1 MDAHQYR
8 TFYEEVFSMNIV
20 LAQITINQNYKKNL
34 SKILNT
40 IENNKFDILVFPE
53 LSLTSYDLKRAIKIP
68 NDKILDSLSEIQ
80 KNIKKN
86 KIVIVGTLIHKKD
99 FIYNASAVISSE
111 NISYYYKNTL
121 TKYDSIY
128 LNNGT
133 DTLIFEFKNF
143 KIGFLI
149 CRDQD
154 NKKLIEKYKKINCNI
169 LIQQSA
175 HYYSKDIALKKIDK
189 NIAMPI
195 VRAIDSSTLFCKV
208 NAVGKNK
215 KKLSLGNSMIVN
227 KEGIILRQANKFQE
241 EIIKIKIKDKKW
253 L

>member
-1 MDAHQYR
+1 MDAYQYR
-8 TFYEEVFSMNIV
+8 TFYEKEFSMNIV
-20 LAQITINQNYKKNL
+20 LAQISISPDYKKNL
-34 SKILNT
+34 SKILN
-40 IENNKFDILVFPE
+40 IIKNNKFDIVVFPE
-53 LSLTSYDLKRAIKIP
+53 LSLTSYDLKRAIHIK
-68 NDKILDSLSEIQ
+68 NDEILNSLSAIQ

-99 FIYNASAVISSE
+99 VIYNTSAVISSK
-111 NISYYYKNTL
+111 NISFYYKNTL

-128 LNNGT
+128 LTSGT
-133 DTLIFEFKNF
+133 DNLIFEFKNF
-143 KIGFLI
+143 KIGCLI

-154 NKKLIEKYKKINCNI
+154 NIELIKKYKQEDCDI
-169 LIQQSA
+169 LLHQSA
-175 HYYSKDIALKKIDK
+175 HYYSEDIIIKKIDK

-227 KEGIILRQANKFQE
+227 KKGIILRQANKFEE
-241 EIIKIKIKDKKW
+241 EIIKFNIKDKKCK
-253 L
+253 